1 MVAEH
6 VPAKVAWNLIME
18 GLRYCE
24 KFRLNSQDGG
34 GWVRCR
40 WGWVVI
46 RVESLFSTVALRR
59 RLD

>member
-1 MVAEH
+1 MVAER
-6 VPAKVAWNLIME
+6 VPAKVAWNSIME

-24 KFRLNSQDGG
+24 KFRLNSQDDR
-34 GWVRCR
+34 GWVSCR